1 MTTSRRYVP
10 VNASCSSQKRP
21 YPTKKSAQAAL
32 RAIRRDTS
40 RARQVRPT
48 STYRCP
54 ECGLWHLT
62 HQHTNSGPG
71 SNTARPRSDMLTQ
84 KQVEED
90 LEDLYTGRFE
100 RLPNIKF

>member
-1 MTTSRRYVP
+1 MDS
-10 VNASCSSQKRP
+10 SCSSQKRP
-21 YPTKKSAQAAL
+21 YPTKKAAQAAI
-32 RAIRRDTS
+32 RTIRRDTS

-71 SNTARPRSDMLTQ
+71 SNTARPRSVMLTQ

-90 LEDLYTGRFE
+90 LEDLDTGRFG

>member
-1 MTTSRRYVP
+1 MD
-10 VNASCSSQKRP
+10 ASCSSQKRP
-21 YPTKKSAQAAL
+21 YPTKKEAQAAI

-54 ECGLWHLT
+54 ECGQWHLT
-62 HQHTNSGPG
+62 HQHTNAGP
-71 SNTARPRSDMLTQ
+71 NRNAARPRSDMLTQ
-84 KQVEED
+84 KQVEDD
-90 LEDLYTGRFE
+90 LEDLDGRFG

>member
-1 MTTSRRYVP
+1 MTSRRSVP
-10 VNASCSSQKRP
+10 VDSSCSSQKRP
-21 YPTKKSAQAAL
+21 YPTKMAAQAAI
-32 RAIRRDTS
+32 RTIRRDTS

-71 SNTARPRSDMLTQ
+71 GNTARPRSVMLTQ

-90 LEDLYTGRFE
+90 LEDLDTGRFG